1 MTSKLNHLYG
11 FRDSLTLALQ
21 AHLVGPKTVDEL
33 LNSSPLETYSLGFLY
48 PEESEMEEVLDDNA
62 GEKANDEDAASDEV
76 VSLANR
82 QFPSS
87 MGLSFAVRKVSDTDA
102 SMEVVV
108 EFATYEKVGDENWQ
122 RVAHAPEVNPIRL
135 VDHTSSQIAVHSGL
149 QLGWRIRPANSA
161 GESTITVYL
170 CNKNKPVMNRIDRA
184 RLVYFQPVIKIRLTS
199 GAEFVER
206 PDNAAAGVSE
216 ADKMSDALLY
226 SHTRNLAIGHGC
238 AVEWP
243 AEGIVAELKTTFFPV
258 HEVKRAESNPS
269 IVITKDGC
277 LDMRGPARVGKQ
289 EIISSMRELVSG
301 YESWVS
307 DTRADS
313 SQLPENLKGVANR
326 HLDECDR
333 AAIRMRRG
341 IDALSSREDPA
352 PYEAFK
358 LMSEVMVM
366 QRERSETVLAGRE
379 SAPGELVKS
388 EWRPF
393 QLAFILQC
401 LLGLVDE
408 ESDERDIADL
418 LWFPTGGG
426 KTEAYLGLIAF
437 DLMLRRF
444 RGRTQGVAA
453 LMRYTLRL
461 LTTQQFERAA
471 LMIAC
476 CEILRRNEAKPIPG
490 VPFAIG
496 LFVGGGLTPNT
507 RDNAKKALKVLRDS
521 PAADVSKFGNPIQVS
536 LCVWCGRGLA
546 AENYKEEYE
555 IIACCPSTDC
565 VFHDGLPWYVVDEDV
580 YERRPDLV
588 IGTIDKFAMLAL
600 NENAGALFNR
610 LPGMESGIDLVV
622 QDELHLISG
631 PMGTIAGLYEV
642 AIDELGRRVGSD
654 GTPGVRPKLIASTAT
669 IRRAG
674 EQVGS
679 LFDRKVAQFPPPGID
694 SRNSYFSVESPPDR
708 QGTRRYVGVMA
719 PGLSQATA
727 LIRVYALLFHETALG
742 DWPDEVRDAYWTLVA
757 YFNSLRVL
765 ASANL
770 LMLDDVGE
778 RMDLLVAGGVRSRQP
793 AAHLIELTSR
803 ASSREIPEFLRQLRN
818 TYGSGTA
825 VETVLATNM
834 ISVGVDIDRLGLMV
848 MAGQPQ
854 STAEYI
860 QSSSRVGRRD
870 PGLVVTVYNAARSRD
885 KSHYE
890 TFQNYHSAFYRQV
903 EGTSVT
909 PFSPRARS
917 RALAAVLI
925 ILCRFMIPELR
936 ANGSAGLVTNHLEVV
951 NGLAARILHRAGRVD
966 PAEFVNVK
974 NELDVFIDDW
984 VRMAEMHG
992 TNLEYHSWS
1001 TKDRKPTLLTTS
1013 MDGEAT
1019 IAVASV
1025 LTSMRDVD
1033 RTCELFEAYRGANNG
1048 SRKS

>member
-1 MTSKLNHLYG
+1 MSAKLTQLYE
-11 FRDSLTLALQ
+11 FRESLTLALQ
-21 AHLVGPKTVDEL
+21 THLVGPHATDEL
-33 LNSSPLETYSLGFLY
+33 LNSSPLDTYSLGFLY
-48 PEESEMEEVLDDNA
+48 PEESEMEEVLDENA
-62 GEKANDEDAASDEV
+62 GEAVDIEDAASDEV

-87 MGLSFAVRKVSDTDA
+87 MGMSFAVRRVGVSEAAMDV
-102 SMEVVV
+102 SV
-108 EFATYEKVGDENWQ
+108 EFATYEHVGDNNWR
-122 RVAHAPEVNPIRL
+122 RVAHAPAVNPVPL
-135 VDHTSSQIAVHSGL
+135 VDHASDHSAVHSGL
-149 QLGWRIRPANSA
+149 HFGWRMRPANSA
-161 GESTITVYL
+161 GESTVTVYL
-170 CNKNKPVMNRIDRA
+170 CNKNKPVMNRVERA
-184 RLVYFQPVIKIRLTS
+184 SSIYFQPEIRIRLTS

-206 PDNAAAGVSE
+206 PDGAAAIVSE
-216 ADKMSDALLY
+216 GDKMSDALLY

-243 AEGIVAELKTTFFPV
+243 TEGIVNELKTTFFPV
-258 HEVKRAESNPS
+258 HEVRRAESNPA
-269 IVITKDGC
+269 IVATKDGC

-289 EIISSMRELVSG
+289 ETISSMRELVGG

-307 DTRADS
+307 DTRGSA
-313 SQLPENLKGVANR
+313 SQLPENLRYVAIR
-326 HLDECDR
+326 HLDECNR
-333 AAIRMRRG
+333 AALRMHRG
-341 IDALSSREDPA
+341 IDALASREDPA

-379 SAPGELVKS
+379 PEPGELVKS

-408 ESDERDIADL
+408 ESDERDFADL

-437 DLMLRRF
+437 DLMLRRL

-476 CEILRRNEAKPIPG
+476 CEALRRDVAKAIPG

-496 LFVGGGLTPNT
+496 LFVGGGLTPNN
-507 RDNAKKALKVLRDS
+507 RDKAKKALKVLRES
-521 PAADVSKFGNPIQVS
+521 PAADVSKFGNPIQIS

-546 AENYKEEYE
+546 AENYNEEYE
-555 IIACCPSTDC
+555 IFACCPAADC
-565 VFHDGLPWYVVDEDV
+565 LFHHGLPWYVVDDDI

-588 IGTIDKFAMLAL
+588 IGTIDKFAMLSL
-600 NENAGALFNR
+600 NEDAGALFNR
-610 LPGMESGIDLVV
+610 LPGMEPGIDLVV

-631 PMGTIAGLYEV
+631 PLGTIAGLYEV
-642 AIDELGRRVGSD
+642 AIDELGRRVRPD

-674 EQVGS
+674 EQVES
-679 LFDRKVAQFPPPGID
+679 LFDRQVAQFPPPGID
-694 SRNSYFSVESPPDR
+694 SRNSYFSVESPPER

-727 LIRVYALLFHETALG
+727 LIRVYALLFHESALG
-742 DWPDEVRDAYWTLVA
+742 AWSDEIRDAYWTLVA
-757 YFNSLRVL
+757 YFNSLRIL

-770 LMLDDVGE
+770 LMLDDVAE
-778 RMDLLVAGGVRSRQP
+778 RMDLLAAGGSRSRQP

-818 TYGSGTA
+818 TYGSGSA

-870 PGLVVTVYNAARSRD
+870 PGLVITVYNAARSRD

-890 TFQNYHSAFYRQV
+890 TFQSYHSAFYRQV

-917 RALAAVLI
+917 RALSAVLV
-925 ILCRFMIPELR
+925 ILCRFMIPDLR
-936 ANGSAGLVTNHLEVV
+936 MNGSAGLVTNHLEEV
-951 NGLAARILHRAGRVD
+951 NNLAAGIIRRAGRVD
-966 PAEFVNVK
+966 PSEMVNAK
-974 NELDVFIDDW
+974 NELDSFISDW

-992 TNLEYHSWS
+992 DSLEYHTWS

-1013 MDGEAT
+1013 MDGDAT

-1033 RTCELFEAYRGANNG
+1033 RTCELFEAFRGASNG
-1048 SRKS
+1048 SRKN